1 MPTFTILLTAFIESL
16 CFFGKI
22 LATVGRIIREW
33 LRCVD
38 FLRKTSVG
46 KWGTHKSRL
55 LLWEEEQSEKS
66 LAFRRDGEQ
75 DNDRYCD
82 DVR

>member
-1 MPTFTILLTAFIESL
+1 M
-16 CFFGKI
+16 
-22 LATVGRIIREW
+22 
-33 LRCVD
+33 
-38 FLRKTSVG
+38 RKPSVE
-46 KWGTHKSRL
+46 KWGTPKSIL
-55 LLWEEEQSEKS
+55 LFGEEEQSEKS

>member
-1 MPTFTILLTAFIESL
+1 M
-16 CFFGKI
+16 
-22 LATVGRIIREW
+22 EW

-38 FLRKTSVG
+38 FLRKPSVG
-46 KWGTHKSRL
+46 KWGTPKSRL
-55 LLWEEEQSEKS
+55 FLGEEEQSEKS